1 MYFFEFLNLKIKSS
15 MPENMMTEGSITLK
29 SILLREMGKEEQML
43 ELCKLFPLE
52 M

>member
-1 MYFFEFLNLKIKSS
+1 

-29 SILLREMGKEEQML
+29 SNIESKEREQML